1 MVESL
6 PNRQKLLLVKKLL
19 QILNS
24 FKIALD
30 YPFDSFSYH
39 KIIRLSLYED
49 SLISKGYTD

>member
-30 YPFDSFSYH
+30 YPFDSFSYN